1 MERCLVPVRDNWK
14 ARVEA
19 EGMLWHSAPGLTYWH
34 EGVAYR
40 FTEAEVETI
49 HDATEACH
57 QMALAA
63 AGAIIEGGE
72 LANYGYGAD
81 AIKLIERS
89 WHTRER
95 DIYGRIDF
103 AFDGVNPPK
112 MLEYN
117 ADTPTSLLEGAVIQ
131 WSWLTDTS
139 GPEATNQY
147 NDIHRA
153 LVERMRALK
162 AERDAGLL
170 GVRQRGAPLHVAC
183 VFPHDE
189 DTGTVAYIES
199 VAREAGLE
207 VCFVPMD
214 QIGFSEVEGGTF
226 LDQNDVPIRLL
237 FKLYPW
243 DWLLADDYGPSL
255 TQAVLTHTI
264 RLFEPAWK
272 MLLAN
277 KLLMTKMWEMYPD
290 SPYLLETRR
299 SDEAFRASGRGFVR
313 KPALGRE
320 GQNVSVFAAGDRAHT
335 AQTDGNYADNDF
347 VSQAFA
353 DLFRDPAS
361 GAYALIGSWVI
372 GGEAVGMGIRES
384 DHLITDDRSR
394 FVPHLFR

>member
-1 MERCLVPVRDNWK
+1 MERCLVPSRPNWQ

-19 EGMLWHSAPGLTYWH
+19 EGMLWHTAGDVPYWS
-34 EGVAYR
+34 EGVVYR
-40 FTEAEVETI
+40 FTEAEIEAI

-63 AGAIIEGGE
+63 VGAIIAGGE
-72 LANYGYGAD
+72 LPSYGYD
-81 AIKLIERS
+81 AEAIRLIEHS
-89 WHTRER
+89 WLTNER

-103 AFDGVNPPK
+103 AYDGSGAPK

-117 ADTPTSLLEGAVIQ
+117 ADTPTSLLEGAVVQ
-131 WSWLTDTS
+131 WTWLTDTA
-139 GPEATNQY
+139 GPGATNQY
-147 NDIHRA
+147 NDMHRA

-170 GVRQRGAPLHVAC
+170 GVRQRQAVLHVSC

-207 VCFVPMD
+207 VSFVPID
-214 QIGFSEVEGGTF
+214 QIGFSEAEGGTF
-226 LDQNDVPIRLL
+226 VDQDDVPIRLL

-243 DWLLADDYGPSL
+243 DWLLADDYGPRL
-255 TQAVLTHTI
+255 VDAVLKNNI

-277 KLLMTKMWEMYPD
+277 KLLMVKMRELYPD
-290 SPYLLETRR
+290 SPYLLDTRR
-299 SDEAFRASGRGFVR
+299 GEEAFRAAGQAFVR

-320 GQNVSVFAAGDRAHT
+320 GQNVSVFRVGDASAAE
-335 AQTDGNYADNDF
+335 QTEGNYGDNVF
-347 VSQAFA
+347 VYQAFA
-353 DLFRDPAS
+353 SLFHDDDS
-361 GAYALIGSWVI
+361 GTYALIGSWVI
-372 GGEAVGMGIRES
+372 GGEAQGMGIRES
-384 DHLITDDRSR
+384 DHAITDDRSR
-394 FVPHLFR
+394 FVPHQFA